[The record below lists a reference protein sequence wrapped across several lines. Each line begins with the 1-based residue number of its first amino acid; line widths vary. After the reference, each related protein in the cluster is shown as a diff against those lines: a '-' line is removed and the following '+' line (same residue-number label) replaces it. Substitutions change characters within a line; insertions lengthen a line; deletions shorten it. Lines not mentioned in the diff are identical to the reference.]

1 MHTMDKETAI
11 TEARQRFKDRHCRPD
26 SRSVPP
32 LNPQRTNFN
41 SELIVSPH
49 RFAIPFREITAYN
62 YTEEVDKKTKNVHL
76 LGPVSVCLSEQKEK
90 PRSYAGLFQRG
101 HERGRERPRLMV
113 DEALGPR
120 QITHHSALS
129 SLRQSHFQ
137 VYANLAFDFTPTAL
151 LTITLSILR
160 NHKKAA
166 KGHKKTHP
174 GKEGRPGGLRKGRK
188 GGQLW
193 ITWRP
198 PWSPCSSA

>member
-26 SRSVPP
+26 SCSVPP
-32 LNPQRTNFN
+32 LNPQRTNFD
-41 SELIVSPH
+41 SELIVSSH
-49 RFAIPFREITAYN
+49 RFATPFREVTAYN
-62 YTEEVDKKTKNVHL
+62 YTEEVDKRTKTFICWGRLVY
-76 LGPVSVCLSEQKEK
+76 VFLSKKKK

-166 KGHKKTHP
+166 KGHKKTRP
-174 GKEGRPGGLRKGRK
+174 GKREDWAG
-188 GGQLW
+188 
-193 ITWRP
+193 
-198 PWSPCSSA
+198 

>member
-26 SRSVPP
+26 SCSVPP

-62 YTEEVDKKTKNVHL
+62 YTEEIDKRTKNVHL

-101 HERGRERPRLMV
+101 HKRGRERPCLMV

-120 QITHHSALS
+120 QITHHSTLAI
-129 SLRQSHFQ
+129 LRQSHFRF
-137 VYANLAFDFTPTAL
+137 YAPQIQFASATPSPVRNLNTSNTRSNVAL
-151 LTITLSILR
+151 LSRTRASR
-160 NHKKAA
+160 Y
-166 KGHKKTHP
+166 
-174 GKEGRPGGLRKGRK
+174 
-188 GGQLW
+188 
-193 ITWRP
+193 
-198 PWSPCSSA
+198 

>member
-41 SELIVSPH
+41 SELIVSSH
-49 RFAIPFREITAYN
+49 RFATPFREVTAYN
-62 YTEEVDKKTKNVHL
+62 YTEEVDKRTKNVHL
-76 LGPVSVCLSEQKEK
+76 LGRLAYVFLSKKKK

-120 QITHHSALS
+120 QITHYSALS
-129 SLRQSHFQ
+129 SLRQSYFRF
-137 VYANLAFDFTPTAL
+137 YADSTADDYTFD
-151 LTITLSILR
+151 IEKSQ
-160 NHKKAA
+160 
-166 KGHKKTHP
+166 
-174 GKEGRPGGLRKGRK
+174 E
-188 GGQLW
+188 
-193 ITWRP
+193 
-198 PWSPCSSA
+198 SSKRS

>member
-41 SELIVSPH
+41 SELIVSSH
-49 RFAIPFREITAYN
+49 RFATPFREVTAYN
-62 YTEEVDKKTKNVHL
+62 YTEEVDKRTKNVHL

-166 KGHKKTHP
+166 KGHKKTRP
-174 GKEGRPGGLRKGRK
+174 EKGGRPGGLRKGRK
-188 GGQLW
+188 RSQL
-193 ITWRP
+193 
-198 PWSPCSSA
+198 

>member
-49 RFAIPFREITAYN
+49 RFAIPFREVTAYN
-62 YTEEVDKKTKNVHL
+62 YTEEVDKRTKNVHL

-129 SLRQSHFQ
+129 SLRQSYFRF
-137 VYANLAFDFTPTAL
+137 YADSTADDYTFD
-151 LTITLSILR
+151 IEKSQESS
-160 NHKKAA
+160 KKGIRKPARK
-166 KGHKKTHP
+166 KGEDRA
-174 GKEGRPGGLRKGRK
+174 G
-188 GGQLW
+188 
-193 ITWRP
+193 
-198 PWSPCSSA
+198 

>member
-1 MHTMDKETAI
+1 MDKETAI

-49 RFAIPFREITAYN
+49 RFAIPFREVTAYN
-62 YTEEVDKKTKNVHL
+62 YTEEVDKRTKNVHL

-101 HERGRERPRLMV
+101 HKRGRERPCLMV

-120 QITHHSALS
+120 QITHHSTLAI
-129 SLRQSHFQ
+129 LRQSHFRF
-137 VYANLAFDFTPTAL
+137 YAPQIQFASATPSPVRNLNTSNTRSNVAL
-151 LTITLSILR
+151 LSRTRASR
-160 NHKKAA
+160 Y
-166 KGHKKTHP
+166 
-174 GKEGRPGGLRKGRK
+174 
-188 GGQLW
+188 
-193 ITWRP
+193 
-198 PWSPCSSA
+198 

>member
-26 SRSVPP
+26 SCSVPP
-32 LNPQRTNFN
+32 LNPQRTNFD
-41 SELIVSPH
+41 SELIVSSH
-49 RFAIPFREITAYN
+49 RFATPFREVTAYN
-62 YTEEVDKKTKNVHL
+62 YTKRLTK
-76 LGPVSVCLSEQKEK
+76 EQKTFICWGRLVYVFLSKKKK

-166 KGHKKTHP
+166 KGHKKTRP
-174 GKEGRPGGLRKGRK
+174 GKREDWAG
-188 GGQLW
+188 
-193 ITWRP
+193 
-198 PWSPCSSA
+198 

>member
-49 RFAIPFREITAYN
+49 RFAIPFREVTAYN
-62 YTEEVDKKTKNVHL
+62 YTEEVDKRTKNVHL

-129 SLRQSHFQ
+129 SLRQSHFRF
-137 VYANLAFDFTPTAL
+137 YADSTADDYTFD
-151 LTITLSILR
+151 IEKSQ
-160 NHKKAA
+160 
-166 KGHKKTHP
+166 
-174 GKEGRPGGLRKGRK
+174 E
-188 GGQLW
+188 
-193 ITWRP
+193 
-198 PWSPCSSA
+198 SSKRS

>member
-101 HERGRERPRLMV
+101 HKRGRERPRLMV

-129 SLRQSHFQ
+129 SLRQSRFRF
-137 VYANLAFDFTPTAL
+137 YADSTADDYTFD
-151 LTITLSILR
+151 IEKSQESSKK
-160 NHKKAA
+160 HKKA
-166 KGHKKTHP
+166 HP

-188 GGQLW
+188 GSQLW
-193 ITWRP
+193 ITWRH

>member
-26 SRSVPP
+26 SCSVPP

-62 YTEEVDKKTKNVHL
+62 YTEEIDKRTKNVHL

-129 SLRQSHFQ
+129 SLCQSRFRF
-137 VYANLAFDFTPTAL
+137 YANLVFDFTPATL
-151 LTITLSILR
+151 LTIALR
-160 NHKKAA
+160 YSEIIRNYRKAA
-166 KGHKKTHP
+166 KGHKKTRP
-174 GKEGRPGGLRKGRK
+174 GKGGRPGGLRRGRK
-188 GGQLW
+188 GSQL
-193 ITWRP
+193 
-198 PWSPCSSA
+198 

>member
-41 SELIVSPH
+41 SELIVPSH
-49 RFAIPFREITAYN
+49 RFATPFREVTAYN
-62 YTEEVDKKTKNVHL
+62 YTEEVDKRTKNVHL

-174 GKEGRPGGLRKGRK
+174 GKREDRAG
-188 GGQLW
+188 
-193 ITWRP
+193 
-198 PWSPCSSA
+198 

>member
-41 SELIVSPH
+41 SELIASPH

-62 YTEEVDKKTKNVHL
+62 YTEEIDKRTKNVHL

-120 QITHHSALS
+120 QITHHSTLAI
-129 SLRQSHFQ
+129 LRQSHFRF
-137 VYANLAFDFTPTAL
+137 YAPQIQFASATPSPVRNLNTSNTRSNVAL
-151 LTITLSILR
+151 LSRTRASR
-160 NHKKAA
+160 Y
-166 KGHKKTHP
+166 
-174 GKEGRPGGLRKGRK
+174 
-188 GGQLW
+188 
-193 ITWRP
+193 
-198 PWSPCSSA
+198 

>member
-11 TEARQRFKDRHCRPD
+11 TEARQRFKAWRCRPD
-26 SRSVPP
+26 SCSVPP
-32 LNPQRTNFN
+32 LNPQRTSFNF
-41 SELIVSPH
+41 ELIVSPH
-49 RFAIPFREITAYN
+49 RLAIPFSGGHCMRSYHLSR
-62 YTEEVDKKTKNVHL
+62 KKLTKEQKNVHL
-76 LGPVSVCLSEQKEK
+76 RGPVSVCLSGQKEK

-160 NHKKAA
+160 NHRKAA
-166 KGHKKTHP
+166 KGHKKNRP
-174 GKEGRPGGLRKGRK
+174 GKEEDRAG
-188 GGQLW
+188 
-193 ITWRP
+193 
-198 PWSPCSSA
+198 

>member
-1 MHTMDKETAI
+1 MDKETAI

-26 SRSVPP
+26 SCSVPP

-62 YTEEVDKKTKNVHL
+62 YTEEIDKRTKNVHL

-129 SLRQSHFQ
+129 SLCQSRFRF
-137 VYANLAFDFTPTAL
+137 YANLVFDFTPATL
-151 LTITLSILR
+151 LTIALR
-160 NHKKAA
+160 YSEIIRNYRKAA
-166 KGHKKTHP
+166 KGHKKTRP
-174 GKEGRPGGLRKGRK
+174 GKGGRPGGLRRGRK
-188 GGQLW
+188 GSQL
-193 ITWRP
+193 
-198 PWSPCSSA
+198 

>member
-49 RFAIPFREITAYN
+49 RFAIPFREVTAYN
-62 YTEEVDKKTKNVHL
+62 YTEEVDKRTKNVHL

-101 HERGRERPRLMV
+101 HKRGRERPCLMV

-120 QITHHSALS
+120 QITHHSTLAI
-129 SLRQSHFQ
+129 LRQSHFRF
-137 VYANLAFDFTPTAL
+137 YAPQIQFASATPSPVRNLNTSNTRSNVAL
-151 LTITLSILR
+151 LSRTRASR
-160 NHKKAA
+160 Y
-166 KGHKKTHP
+166 
-174 GKEGRPGGLRKGRK
+174 
-188 GGQLW
+188 
-193 ITWRP
+193 
-198 PWSPCSSA
+198 